1 MESMSS
7 QGMLEVAF
15 TSIIVLIAGMVLW
28 RLGGLIRKGKKEPK
42 KSSYFKNNMKDRQNK
57 L

>member
-1 MESMSS
+1 MENMSS
-7 QGMLEVAF
+7 QEMMELAF
-15 TSIIVLIAGMVLW
+15 TSIFVLIAGMVLW

-42 KSSYFKNNMKDRQNK
+42 RSTFFKNNMKDRQNK

>member
-7 QGMLEVAF
+7 QEMMELAF
-15 TSIIVLIAGMVLW
+15 TSIFVLIAGMVLW

-42 KSSYFKNNMKDRQNK
+42 RSTFFKNNMKDRQKK

>member
-1 MESMSS
+1 MSS

-42 KSSYFKNNMKDRQNK
+42 KSSYFKNNMKERQNK